1 MAKKL
6 TKEQCLEWFKEPGIN
21 PITKSKIKINS
32 KTGLYP
38 KYEKQCAEYK
48 NQPVKK
54 EKSISKSSS
63 SSSTKQVTIKS
74 NVNEDDIN
82 LASVEN
88 NKFLLNISRINKID
102 ILFKKIS
109 YGR

>member
-32 KTGLYP
+32 KTGLYH

-63 SSSTKQVTIKS
+63 SSSSSSSTKQVTIKS
-74 NVNEDDIN
+74 DANEDDIN
-82 LASVEN
+82 LIKGV
-88 NKFLLNISRINKID
+88 KI
-102 ILFKKIS
+102 
-109 YGR
+109 